1 MPPGVDKIVKS
12 LKEAN
17 PSWTKSRLY
26 ATAWSIYKKE
36 K

>member
-1 MPPGVDKIVKS
+1 MPAAVDKIVKS
-12 LKEAN
+12 LKKDN